1 MLARHAART
10 AAAEEPPSA
19 EAPAE
24 ASARHRQASQTA
36 PLPMN
41 LLGPDGSLIL

>member
-24 ASARHRQASQTA
+24 ASARQASQTA